1 MRIWG
6 KRASEFS
13 NPALRRMVRTRRL
26 RVNGFWYRITP
37 EQAAEC
43 MKVIN
48 HRIAR
53 EFDEMREYTRKTGPA
68 HYDFPVYSNDF

>member
-1 MRIWG
+1 MRIVG

-13 NPALRRMVRTRRL
+13 NPALRRMVRTRRVN
-26 RVNGFWYRITP
+26 VNGFYFRLTTG
-37 EQAAEC
+37 QVAEC

-53 EFDEMREYTRKTGPA
+53 ELDEMREYARKTGPD
-68 HYDFPVYSNDF
+68 HYVFPVDVDF

>member
-13 NPALRRMVRTRRL
+13 NPALRRMVRTRRVN
-26 RVNGFWYRITP
+26 VNGFYFRLTTG
-37 EQAAEC
+37 QVAEC

-53 EFDEMREYTRKTGPA
+53 ELDEMHEYARKTGPS
-68 HYDFPVYSNDF
+68 HYEFPVYSND